1 MAITLDGTNGITS
14 SGDLTLNN
22 GNADGAQVTLAS
34 SGYSNWNLDNYSG
47 RFRAY
52 YNATEYFTITNTG
65 NMGIGTSSPA
75 NRLDSYD
82 SSAKAAILAHGYSV
96 IGANAHNNNGC
107 IQVGASSS
115 ANLQLDYDAVTGG
128 TGTASIYN
136 VYSGALRFGTANTE
150 RMRIDSNGKVG
161 IGMSPTDPLTI
172 QCSSQTFGGGL
183 GFKLS
188 GGANNW
194 GIVVGGDAKLY
205 LGYSATTTPSA
216 VGNFATNGTYTATSD
231 IRKKK
236 DVTYKFNGLD
246 IVNAL
251 KPAQGRMLDD
261 EDTSPLRPMFIAQDM
276 VDVVPALV
284 SNLEPEPS
292 DDPLLGVD
300 YASITPILVKAIQEQ
315 QELIKSLTSRIE
327 TLEAK

>member
-1 MAITLDGTNGITS
+1 MASIISASTTS
-14 SGDLTLNN
+14 ATALNMS
-22 GNADGAQVTLAS
+22 ADTTGVLQFATGATPTTAVTIDTS
-34 SGYSNWNLDNYSG
+34 QNV
-47 RFRAY
+47 
-52 YNATEYFTITNTG
+52 
-65 NMGIGTSSPA
+65 GIGTTSPA
-75 NRLDSYD
+75 NFLDISKTQN
-82 SSAKAAILAHGYSV
+82 AETN
-96 IGANAHNNNGC
+96 IGLSNTSTGADA
-107 IQVGASSS
+107 QVRTKYTTNSG
-115 ANLQLDYDAVTGG
+115 LFTVGT
-128 TGTASIYN
+128 TGTAHPYGGDAYIYQVAN
-136 VYSGALRFGTANTE
+136 KGIRFATNDTE
-150 RMRIDSNGKVG
+150 RMRIDSSGKVG

-194 GIVVGGDAKLY
+194 GVVVGGDAKLY

-236 DVTYKFNGLD
+236 DVTYIFNGLE

-251 KPAQGRMLDD
+251 KPAQGRMLED

-276 VDVVPALV
+276 VDVIPALV

-300 YASITPILVKAIQEQ
+300 YASITPVLVKAIQEQ
-315 QELIKSLTSRIE
+315 QTIINDLKARIE